1 MDSTPNTQNANTE
14 PASEGN
20 ITLTPHDPLE
30 SARESVQYDNDFIN
44 KIESQVEARL
54 QKKLYAGR
62 KQEKIDKKAH
72 KEAIKNLDFISRFV
86 MKIYIVII
94 GFNINYLR
102 GDKRLFTIFCFQKIL
117 LWKLHDEYI
126 ITFYVKI
133 KDNLFNST

>member
-72 KEAIKNLDFISRFV
+72 KEAIKNLDFMDKTPSLLQSVVALVGMVGVGIAV
-86 MKIYIVII
+86 Y
-94 GFNINYLR
+94 GFYLLN
-102 GDKRLFTIFCFQKIL
+102 KEKKNETNAQKATESASGI
-117 LWKLHDEYI
+117 
-126 ITFYVKI
+126 
-133 KDNLFNST
+133 

>member
-30 SARESVQYDNDFIN
+30 SAREPVQYDNDFIN

-72 KEAIKNLDFISRFV
+72 KEAIKNLDFMDKTPSLLQSVVALVGMVGVGIAV
-86 MKIYIVII
+86 Y
-94 GFNINYLR
+94 GFYLLN
-102 GDKRLFTIFCFQKIL
+102 KEKKNETNAQKATESASGI
-117 LWKLHDEYI
+117 
-126 ITFYVKI
+126 
-133 KDNLFNST
+133 